1 MDKNKIELDTIEIHK
16 PKGKDEEML
25 DRFMDYMDFLDFKS
39 SEKAKRNLEIEKAIE
54 EDKAL
59 SREDKN
65 KKLEQVKEL
74 YIDTAKDID
83 AKRDKIL
90 RPLSVMKDADE
101 SEKHTGKYLD
111 DKDNIIADLK
121 ENKEDA
127 AYRRALDDILGKV
140 RKINDKLNEE

>member
-1 MDKNKIELDTIEIHK
+1 MDKNKIVLDTIEIHK
-16 PKGKDEEML
+16 PKGKDEEMI
-25 DRFMDYMDFLDFKS
+25 DKFMDYMDFLDFKS

-54 EDKAL
+54 EDEAL

-65 KKLEQVKEL
+65 KGLEQVKEL
-74 YIDTAKDID
+74 YIDTARDID

-101 SEKHTGKYLD
+101 REKHTSKYLD

-140 RKINDKLNEE
+140 RKINDKLNED

>member
-54 EDKAL
+54 EDK
-59 SREDKN
+59 N

-101 SEKHTGKYLD
+101 SEKHTSKYLD